1 METKIKIPTTATLE
15 AVETEKVQTILTFH
29 RPQIVGHLAFI
40 PIESRIANAD
50 VLKTIG
56 LIEEFQ
62 LEQDIIVS
70 DSGDY
75 SKADYVNNT
84 DKNVIVPPATH
95 LKGGHQN
102 RGNNQTEI
110 LQPDRSKRVNVN
122 CFEPSRGSG
131 ANRFTEFD
139 DTPADVAKVTMNKTD
154 NYSGSWGVIGDYTS
168 LIKQSHDFLSSRG
181 ALSNFNDR
189 TKKERASHALNF
201 ETVKGQ
207 TGCAI
212 ITRYLSMVEI
222 FPTPNVFNIYRN
234 RLLRGK
240 VASLYYRLSKT
251 EKRLLLPSDIKTQLD
266 NMMQIIKTSIEQ
278 TAEKAAEKGTSD
290 SGLLIGRIRKD
301 ESIDVILSKESETQL
316 AYLFGAW

>member
-1 METKIKIPTTATLE
+1 METKIKIPATASLE

-40 PIESRIANAD
+40 PIESQIANAD

-62 LEQDIIVS
+62 LEQDIIIS
-70 DSGDY
+70 DSGNY
-75 SKADYVNNT
+75 SKADYINKT
-84 DKNVIVPPATH
+84 DKNVIIPPATH
-95 LKGGHQN
+95 LKGGLQN
-102 RGNNQTEI
+102 RGNNQTEV
-110 LQPDRSKRVNVN
+110 LRPDHTKRINVN
-122 CFEPSRGSG
+122 CFEPGRGSG
-131 ANRFTEFD
+131 SDRFTEFD
-139 DTPADVAKVTMNKTD
+139 DTPADVAKTTMNKT
-154 NYSGSWGVIGDYTS
+154 NSYNGSWGIIGDYTN
-168 LIKQSHDFLSSRG
+168 LVQGRG
-181 ALSNFNDR
+181 ALSDFNDR
-189 TKKERASHALNF
+189 TKKERASYALNF

-212 ITRYLSMVEI
+212 ITRDLSMVEI

-251 EKRLLLPSDIKTQLD
+251 EKRILLPSDIRTQLD
-266 NMMQIIKTSIEQ
+266 NMMKIVRTSIEQ
-278 TAEKAAEKGTSD
+278 TAEKGIND
-290 SGLLIGRIRKD
+290 SGLLVGRSRKD
-301 ESIDVILSKESETQL
+301 DKAIDVILSKETETQL